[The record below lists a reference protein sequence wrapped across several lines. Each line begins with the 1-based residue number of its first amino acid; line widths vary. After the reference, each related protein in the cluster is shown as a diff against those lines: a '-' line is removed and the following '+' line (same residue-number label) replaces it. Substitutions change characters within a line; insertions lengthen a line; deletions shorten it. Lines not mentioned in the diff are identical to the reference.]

1 MDPDIKIKF
10 PGKRLIGDNFSI
22 DFIKKRMQGLDHFIR
37 NAVEFAAVLK
47 L

>member
-22 DFIKKRMQGLDHFIR
+22 DFINKRMKGLDHFIR
-37 NAVEFAAVLK
+37 NAVEFPTILK